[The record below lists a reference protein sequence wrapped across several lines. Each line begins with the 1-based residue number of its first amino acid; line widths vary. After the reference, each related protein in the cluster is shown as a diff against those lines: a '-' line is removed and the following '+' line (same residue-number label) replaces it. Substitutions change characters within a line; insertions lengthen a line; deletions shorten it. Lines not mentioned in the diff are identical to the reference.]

1 MHDVTAPL
9 SREHAAALHRLWK
22 APTAG
27 NCLRVSREI
36 EAPMQAQVNDWEAEG
51 DRTFA
56 ASSDRELTG
65 TAARAVP
72 ASASRFI
79 NATRS
84 CDGYDSAPPDALN
97 SAVEAE
103 GAGQEQ

>member
-9 SREHAAALHRLWK
+9 SPRLAAALHRLWK

-51 DRTFA
+51 GMT
-56 ASSDRELTG
+56 SPQVQTE
-65 TAARAVP
+65 
-72 ASASRFI
+72 
-79 NATRS
+79 N
-84 CDGYDSAPPDALN
+84 
-97 SAVEAE
+97 
-103 GAGQEQ
+103 